1 MGKIWAVICIFVVTT
16 LLIGLNAFINKSE
29 LEMVQTYQDSYK
41 QRDYVELAESYR
53 FLQFDDDDR
62 HDSNPNDKDSTN
74 SPNSG
79 FTYVPSARPTMT
91 PSQSPSRFPTLHPS
105 LIPTSSPSFIP
116 TNGPSSSPTFFPSGK
131 IGHGITFP
139 EYGPH

>member
-1 MGKIWAVICIFVVTT
+1 MGKIWAVICTFAVTI
-16 LLIGLNAFINKSE
+16 LLIGLDVFINKSE
-29 LEMVQTYQDSYK
+29 LEMDETYRDSYN
-41 QRDYVELAESYR
+41 QRDYTELVDSYR

-62 HDSNPNDKDSTN
+62 HDNNPDDKDSTN

-105 LIPTSSPSFIP
+105 ASPSRFPTSEPSSLPSFMPSRIPTAIPTLLPSFA
-116 TNGPSSSPTFFPSGK
+116 
-131 IGHGITFP
+131 
-139 EYGPH
+139 